1 MLVLAVWTRFWICK
15 TSLPNRL
22 TFFLEN
28 LTSLAKNKYMCG
40 RFNRWINSVFQMIS
54 KNMGRE
60 TESELSRPSLFHRS
74 EARSTKIV
82 LSGGTF
88 RLSWVSQPIASVLLN
103 ESWKFEYYRTPRH
116 KCKTPLSRTAFLSVS
131 SPTTGVSMER
141 FSSIWA
147 HCWCCFVVYIVSS
160 VRMMCHLFSFVN
172 RPTCLVKF

>member
-1 MLVLAVWTRFWICK
+1 MESSQISPIFSKLGMNITCYNYLKKWQAPLAQYSFIKTEIFNELINTPLEKPVEQSSCPTPMLVLAVWTRFWICK

-88 RLSWVSQPIASVLLN
+88 RLSWVSQPIKSVLMN
-103 ESWKFEYYRTPRH
+103 ESWMFEYDTR
-116 KCKTPLSRTAFLSVS
+116 V
-131 SPTTGVSMER
+131 
-141 FSSIWA
+141 
-147 HCWCCFVVYIVSS
+147 
-160 VRMMCHLFSFVN
+160 
-172 RPTCLVKF
+172 